1 MYHSISREPELGVHP
16 YYQVRTH
23 PEVFARHMAWL
34 AAHGYRGVDLET
46 GLQQWS
52 NAPAHEPPVVCSSLS
67 PREAGGEGRGEGA
80 ARFTASAHVQK
91 GHAASQPPI
100 PAAPRL
106 KILVAE
112 DNSINQRVTLA
123 QLRKLGFDAETAAN
137 GLEAMEAVDR
147 NHHHIVLMDCEMP
160 EMDGYEATRRI
171 RLREKEK
178 PNHPCRIIAMTANA
192 LVGEREKCLAA
203 GMNDYLSKPV
213 CLKELKSALERNAVS
228 NGAV

>member
-1 MYHSISREPELGVHP
+1 
-16 YYQVRTH
+16 
-23 PEVFARHMAWL
+23 MA
-34 AAHGYRGVDLET
+34 D
-46 GLQQWS
+46 
-52 NAPAHEPPVVCSSLS
+52 AP
-67 PREAGGEGRGEGA
+67 
-80 ARFTASAHVQK
+80 VQK

-100 PAAPRL
+100 LTTPRL
-106 KILVAE
+106 KILIAE

-213 CLKELKSALERNAVS
+213 CLKELKSVLERNAVS

>member
-1 MYHSISREPELGVHP
+1 MEASHAPEC
-16 YYQVRTH
+16 
-23 PEVFARHMAWL
+23 ARPRAQQRANDCQRSKQPQPHGNSDL
-34 AAHGYRGVDLET
+34 AAPGD
-46 GLQQWS
+46 
-52 NAPAHEPPVVCSSLS
+52 
-67 PREAGGEGRGEGA
+67 GRTPIHGEGA
-80 ARFTASAHVQK
+80 PEFMADAPVQK

-100 PAAPRL
+100 LTTPRL
-106 KILVAE
+106 KILIAE

-137 GLEAMEAVDR
+137 GVEAMEAVDR

-192 LVGEREKCLAA
+192 LIGEREKCLAA